1 MVARGRCPYHGTPG
15 DEYNKSPCR
24 VASWVLSF
32 SNLGLPSRHRDL
44 YTHDQA
50 PWAQRHIWTLPT
62 LCRVTHSEPGLPM
75 REVGIL
81 LVDSWYR
88 NQDKLRPDG
97 PLGSYT
103 DFAFIFYWV
112 HYTSIILKFDSH
124 THSPKNLTFLDLF
137 KILFSLSSLALSLI
151 VSFNTLSILS
161 CTTRTVAGRSLYKS
175 QRSGTSKNKRLVD
188 L

>member
-1 MVARGRCPYHGTPG
+1 MVAHSRCPYHGAPG
-15 DEYNKSPCR
+15 DDYNKSPCR
-24 VASWVLSF
+24 VTSWVLSF

-44 YTHDQA
+44 LYSWPGA
-50 PWAQRHIWTLPT
+50 PSSAPYLNFTYIMS
-62 LCRVTHSEPGLPM
+62 CVTHSEPGLPM
-75 REVGIL
+75 REVGI
-81 LVDSWYR
+81 VDSWYR

-112 HYTSIILKFDSH
+112 HYISIIVKFDSH